1 MVKEIRINLY
11 SFLIKHNYKAP
22 RTMNV
27 MAFRK
32 DLHSV
37 VRGLTLSAD
46 ERFALN
52 GALGLYT
59 DNQYKKL
66 LDRLLKHGHMKD

>member
-22 RTMNV
+22 ITMNV
-27 MAFRK
+27 MSFRK
-32 DLHSV
+32 DLHSF
-37 VRGLTLSAD
+37 VRGLTLSVD

-52 GALGLYT
+52 GALGL
-59 DNQYKKL
+59 
-66 LDRLLKHGHMKD
+66 